1 MTGDTVR
8 AASIACQVVIQLD
21 YESTT
26 NAEVTLQEVT
36 RMCKL
41 VSFTNDAQS
50 CTANMIRDLTAS
62 VML

>member
-8 AASIACQVVIQLD
+8 AASIACQLVIQLD

-50 CTANMIRDLTAS
+50 HTANATRDLT
-62 VML
+62 VPLML